1 MTEPMEPLL
10 TLDDLAE
17 YLQIPKRTIHGW
29 RYRRE
34 GPTAI
39 RVGKHLRYRQSDV
52 VDWLD
57 EQRQRDTHKPV
68 REEQ

>member
-17 YLQIPKRTIHGW
+17 YLQIPKRTIYAW

-39 RVGKHLRYRQSDV
+39 RVGGHLRYRQSDV

-57 EQRQRDTHKPV
+57 EQRQRDTRKPV

>member
-17 YLQIPKRTIHGW
+17 YLQIPKRTIYAW

-39 RVGKHLRYRQSDV
+39 RVGGHLRYRQSDV
-52 VDWLD
+52 VDWLN
-57 EQRQRDTHKPV
+57 EQRQCDDRKPAKDD
-68 REEQ
+68 Q

>member
-1 MTEPMEPLL
+1 MTKPMEPLL

-57 EQRQRDTHKPV
+57 EQRQRDTRKPV